1 MADQLR
7 AWVRVM
13 RGCGRFEHP
22 PAHYRRI
29 RHYLCIAWP
38 ALTSWAAA
46 GEDLRQLT
54 ADDVRAELAR
64 HQGNVARGLLSVLR
78 SIFRALKQEQ
88 LIFRNPTAGIQA
100 SAGVHLPLPP
110 SSDRLAGALDRL
122 DGPASRLIVGLV
134 AIHAV
139 RAVEVARLDLADADL
154 VRRTLAVHRV

>member
-64 HQGNVARGLLSVLR
+64 HQGNPL
-78 SIFRALKQEQ
+78 IRA
-88 LIFRNPTAGIQA
+88 A
-100 SAGVHLPLPP
+100 PP
-110 SSDRLAGALDRL
+110 SFTRRAPPGAGPLQRVR
-122 DGPASRLIVGLV
+122 PATS
-134 AIHAV
+134 
-139 RAVEVARLDLADADL
+139 
-154 VRRTLAVHRV
+154 HR